1 MMSARQFLI
10 SIVLL
15 LAACSG
21 GNSWFGGDNKTPLP
35 GKRVPVMLLERQLA
49 ADPRLSDLPI
59 RLPPPVVNP
68 DWPQAGGVP
77 SHAMHHLAAQDNLKL
92 AWRVGIGSGTGGASQ
107 LLAQPVVAQ
116 GHVYTMDAEGVIS
129 AFDVSDGQRRW
140 QYRPEGIHA
149 EGGLLDGG
157 LAYDNGWLF
166 VTMSSGK
173 VLAVNAS
180 KGTEIWRQD
189 LALPLHAAPTVAQ
202 GRVLVLSA
210 DNQLYALDGQTGRPV
225 WRHTGFFEGAGL
237 LGGPSPA
244 IDAGIVVVP
253 YSSAEVFGLRLDN
266 GRPLW
271 SDTVQRPRRT
281 EALAQINDID
291 GQPVIQSD
299 QVYVAGYG
307 GQMAAIQLRRGVRTW
322 DLDLGS
328 TQAPW
333 LAGDFIYVLTVRSE
347 IVCLLRDNGGIR
359 WVSPLPRL
367 SDPNDPGSTPIDW
380 TGPILVG
387 DRLLIAGSNHQALS
401 VSPYN
406 GEILGRLEL
415 PGPVLVPPIV
425 AGGTVYFLTEDAE
438 LLAYR

>member
-1 MMSARQFLI
+1 MMSARPLLLLAL
-10 SIVLL
+10 LL

-21 GNSWFGGDNKTPLP
+21 ANSWFGGEKKAPLP
-35 GKRVPVMLLERQLA
+35 GKRVPVMLLERPLA
-49 ADPRLSDLPI
+49 PDPRLADLPI
-59 RLPPPVVNP
+59 RLPPPAVNP

-77 SHAMHHLAAQDNLKL
+77 SHVMQHLAAKDDLKL
-92 AWRVGIGSGTGGASQ
+92 AWQADIGTGTDGASQ
-107 LLAQPVVAQ
+107 LLAQPVVAN
-116 GHVYTMDAEGVIS
+116 GLVYTMDADGMIS
-129 AFDVSDGQRRW
+129 AFNVTNGGRRW
-140 QYRPEGIHA
+140 QYEPKDVDA
-149 EGGLLDGG
+149 DNGLLDGG

-166 VTMSSGK
+166 VTMSSGM
-173 VLAVNAS
+173 VLALNAAN
-180 KGTEIWRQD
+180 GTEIWRQN
-189 LALPLHAAPTVAQ
+189 LALPLHSAPTIAE
-202 GRVLVLSA
+202 GRLLVLSA

-225 WRHTGFFEGAGL
+225 WRHAGFFEGAGL

-244 IDAGIVVVP
+244 VDGGVVVVP
-253 YSSAEVFGLRLDN
+253 YSSAEVFALRLDN

-291 GQPVIQSD
+291 SRPAIENE
-299 QVYVAGYG
+299 QVYVVGYG

-322 DLDLGS
+322 DLDVGS
-328 TQAPW
+328 TQSPW
-333 LAGDFIYVLTVRSE
+333 LAGDFIYVLTTRSE
-347 IVCLLRDNGGIR
+347 IVCLVRENGGIR

-367 SDPNDPGSTPIDW
+367 TDPKDPSSAPIDW
-380 TGPILVG
+380 AGPILVG
-387 DRLLIAGSNHQALS
+387 DRLLIAGSNRQALS

-406 GEILGRLEL
+406 GEILGRLDL

>member
-1 MMSARQFLI
+1 MMSVR
-10 SIVLL
+10 LL
-15 LAACSG
+15 LLLAILPLAACSEG
-21 GNSWFGGDNKTPLP
+21 SWFGGEAEATLP

-49 ADPRLSDLPI
+49 ADPRLADLPI
-59 RLPPPVVNP
+59 RLPPPVINP
-68 DWPQAGGVP
+68 DWPQAGGVAT
-77 SHAMHHLAAQDNLKL
+77 HAMHHLAAKDDLKL
-92 AWRVGIGSGTGGASQ
+92 AWRADIGSGSAGASQ
-107 LLAQPVVAQ
+107 LLAQPVVA
-116 GHVYTMDAEGVIS
+116 GGLVYTMDADGVIS
-129 AFDVSDGQRRW
+129 AFEVASGARRW
-140 QYRPEGIHA
+140 QYQPDDVDA
-149 EGGLLDGG
+149 EDGLLSGG
-157 LAYDNGWLF
+157 LAADNGWLF
-166 VTMSSGK
+166 VAMSSGE
-173 VLAVNAS
+173 VLGLNATN
-180 KGTEIWRQD
+180 GTEIWRRD
-189 LALPLHAAPTVAQ
+189 LALPLRAAPTVAQ
-202 GRVLVLSA
+202 GRLLVLSA
-210 DNQLYALDGQTGRPV
+210 DNQLYALEGESGRPV
-225 WRHTGFFEGAGL
+225 WRHAGFFEGTSL

-244 IDAGIVVVP
+244 VDGGVVVVP

-281 EALAQINDID
+281 EALAQISDID
-291 GQPVIQSD
+291 GQPVVEGD
-299 QVYVAGYG
+299 QIYVAGYG

-333 LAGDFIYVLTVRSE
+333 VAGDFIYVLTIRSE

-367 SDPNDPGSTPIDW
+367 SDPDDPGSTPIDW

-387 DRLLIAGSNHQALS
+387 DRLLIAGSNRQALS

-406 GEILGRLEL
+406 GEILGRLDL
-415 PGPVLVPPIV
+415 PGPVPIPPIV

>member
-1 MMSARQFLI
+1 MMSARPFLLLAL
-10 SIVLL
+10 LL

-21 GNSWFGGDNKTPLP
+21 NSWFGGPDKTPLP
-35 GKRVPVMLLERQLA
+35 GKRIPVMLLERQLA
-49 ADPRLSDLPI
+49 PDPRLADLPI

-68 DWPQAGGVP
+68 DWPQAGGVA
-77 SHAMHHLAAQDNLKL
+77 SHAMHHLAAGDNLKL
-92 AWRVGIGSGTGGASQ
+92 AWRADIGSGAAGAAE

-116 GHVYTMDAEGVIS
+116 GLVYTMDAEGVIS
-129 AFDVSDGQRRW
+129 AFDVRDGQRRW
-140 QYRPEGIHA
+140 QYEPEGIHA
-149 EGGLLDGG
+149 DSGLLDGG

-166 VTMSSGK
+166 VTMSSGE
-173 VLAVNAS
+173 VLGLNAT

-189 LALPLHAAPTVAQ
+189 LALPLRAAPTVAE

-210 DNQLYALDGQTGRPV
+210 DNQLYALDGETGRPV
-225 WRHTGFFEGAGL
+225 WRHAGFFEGAGL
-237 LGGPSPA
+237 LGGSSPA
-244 IDAGIVVVP
+244 VDGGVVVVP

-281 EALAQINDID
+281 EALAQISDID
-291 GQPVIQSD
+291 GQPVIEND

-347 IVCLLRDNGGIR
+347 IVCLLRNNGGIR

-367 SDPNDPGSTPIDW
+367 TDPKDPESTPIDW

-387 DRLLIAGSNHQALS
+387 DRLLIAGSNRQALS

-406 GEILGRLEL
+406 GEILGRLDL

>member
-1 MMSARQFLI
+1 MMAARRLPLLV
-10 SIVLL
+10 VLL

-21 GNSWFGGDNKTPLP
+21 NSWFGGDDKPPLP
-35 GKRVPVMLLERQLA
+35 GKRIPVMLLERQLA
-49 ADPRLSDLPI
+49 ADPRLADLPI

-68 DWPQAGGVP
+68 DWPQAGGVA
-77 SHAMHHLAAQDNLKL
+77 SHAMHHLAAGDNLKL
-92 AWRVGIGSGTGGASQ
+92 AWSVDIGSGTAGASQ

-116 GHVYTMDAEGVIS
+116 GLVYTMDAEGVIS
-129 AFDVSDGQRRW
+129 AFDVRKGERRW
-140 QYRPEGIHA
+140 QYQPEGVDA
-149 EGGLLDGG
+149 DSGLLDGG

-173 VLAVNAS
+173 VLALNAT

-202 GRVLVLSA
+202 GRLLVLSA
-210 DNQLYALDGQTGRPV
+210 DNQLYALDGETGRPV

-244 IDAGIVVVP
+244 VEAGVVVAP

-291 GQPVIQSD
+291 GQPVIDDD

-322 DLDLGS
+322 DLDVGS

-333 LAGDFIYVLTVRSE
+333 LAGDFIYVLTIRNE

-367 SDPNDPGSTPIDW
+367 TDPNDPSSMPIEW

-387 DRLLIAGSNHQALS
+387 DRLLVAGSNRQALS

-406 GEILGRLEL
+406 GEILGRLDL
-415 PGPVLVPPIV
+415 PGPVLIPPIV

>member
-1 MMSARQFLI
+1 
-10 SIVLL
+10 
-15 LAACSG
+15 
-21 GNSWFGGDNKTPLP
+21 
-35 GKRVPVMLLERQLA
+35 
-49 ADPRLSDLPI
+49 
-59 RLPPPVVNP
+59 
-68 DWPQAGGVP
+68 
-77 SHAMHHLAAQDNLKL
+77 
-92 AWRVGIGSGTGGASQ
+92 
-107 LLAQPVVAQ
+107 
-116 GHVYTMDAEGVIS
+116 MDVEGVIS
-129 AFDVSDGQRRW
+129 AFDVDDGERRW
-140 QYRPEGIHA
+140 QYQPKGVDA
-149 EGGLLDGG
+149 ESGLLDGG

-166 VTMSSGK
+166 VTMSSGN
-173 VLAVNAS
+173 VLGLNAT

-189 LALPLHAAPTVAQ
+189 LDLPLRAAPTVAQ
-202 GRVLVLSA
+202 GRLLVLSA
-210 DNQLYALDGQTGRPV
+210 DNQLYALNGETGRPV

-244 IDAGIVVVP
+244 VDTGIAVVP

-271 SDTVQRPRRT
+271 SDTIQRPRRT

-291 GQPVIQSD
+291 GQPVIEGD

-307 GQMAAIQLRRGVRTW
+307 GEMAAIQLRRGVRTW

-333 LAGDFIYVLTVRSE
+333 LAGDFIYVLTSRSE
-347 IVCLLRDNGGIR
+347 VVCLLRDNGGIR

-367 SDPNDPGSTPIDW
+367 TDPNDPSSTPIEW

-387 DRLLIAGSNHQALS
+387 DRLLIAGSNRQALS

-406 GEILGRLEL
+406 GEILGRLDL
-415 PGPVLVPPIV
+415 PGPVLIPPIV